1 MLTWPWK
8 KKQLKVFANYP
19 DLSIS
24 KFHFS
29 ISWFLVDESISLGSD
44 ASLQSFTVA
53 CFALWIITQD
63 NEAGI
68 LTFTLKVILFSQSFV
83 QILLCQRDVAVMF
96 FVAADYHWVFEKLFP
111 LCHCTHSAHNQ
122 QEPSPEKFSTMLSS
136 QPSWQEVCPLW
147 NSRAEVLPRRSSKLW
162 WSGGRST
169 TEDFSPAHAHNL
181 VTWPGLTYCPGH
193 I

>member
-1 MLTWPWK
+1 MTLEEKAAESICQLSWSINIKIPFFNILVSGRREHQFRIRCVSAEFHGCLLRPLNHHSGQWGRHRHFY
-8 KKQLKVFANYP
+8 LKV
-19 DLSIS
+19 
-24 KFHFS
+24 
-29 ISWFLVDESISLGSD
+29 
-44 ASLQSFTVA
+44 
-53 CFALWIITQD
+53 
-63 NEAGI
+63 
-68 LTFTLKVILFSQSFV
+68 SFV
-83 QILLCQRDVAVMF
+83 FTIICADLALSKGCGCDVF
-96 FVAADYHWVFEKLFP
+96 FVAADYHWVFETLFP

-147 NSRAEVLPRRSSKLW
+147 NRGAEVLPRRSSKLW

-169 TEDFSPAHAHNL
+169 TESFSPAHAHNL